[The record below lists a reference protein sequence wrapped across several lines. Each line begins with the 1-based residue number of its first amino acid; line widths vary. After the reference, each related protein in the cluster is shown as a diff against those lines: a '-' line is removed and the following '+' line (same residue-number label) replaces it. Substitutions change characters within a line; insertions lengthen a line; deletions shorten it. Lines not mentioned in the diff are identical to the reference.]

1 MNSETGVCS
10 NFDGMCY
17 FTAGVLM
24 FSIHERGIAVG
35 YRKLGLTTGHRK
47 ALLRNLV
54 TSLFKEEKITTTEP
68 RAKEVQSIAERMVTL
83 AKKGDLAARRQALR
97 YIYDEEVVQ
106 KLFANIGPRYTAR
119 SGGYTRILKVGQRRG
134 DAAEMVILELV

>member
-1 MNSETGVCS
+1 M
-10 NFDGMCY
+10 
-17 FTAGVLM
+17 
-24 FSIHERGIAVG
+24 G
-35 YRKLGLTTGHRK
+35 YRKLGVTTGHRK

-68 RAKEVQSIAERMVTL
+68 RAKEVRSIAERMVTL
-83 AKKGDLAARRQALR
+83 AKKGDLSARRQALR

-106 KLFANIGPRYTAR
+106 KLFNNIGPRYTGR

>member
-1 MNSETGVCS
+1 M
-10 NFDGMCY
+10 
-17 FTAGVLM
+17 
-24 FSIHERGIAVG
+24 
-35 YRKLGLTTGHRK
+35 
-47 ALLRNLV
+47 

-68 RAKEVQSIAERMVTL
+68 RAKEVRSIAERMVTL

-97 YIYDEEVVQ
+97 YIYDEEVVR
-106 KLFANIGPRYTAR
+106 KLFNNIGPRYTSR